1 MRTIKFLLL
10 YILLSLVGGIEA
22 NAQLKHLDKTA
33 NFGEHPRL
41 LLFDSDIQQ
50 IKSNIEKNELWWKID
65 DVIQSEARKLF
76 EVDAL
81 KRVQKGRRIL
91 EVSREA
97 LRRIFYLS
105 YSYRMTSDERFKA
118 RAEKEMLAIAGFE
131 DWNPSHFL
139 DVAEMTLAMAIGYDW
154 LYRDLPE
161 SSKSEIKEAII
172 KKGIDTSFSTD
183 NNSWLS
189 SGHNWNQ
196 VCNTGMAYGA
206 IAVYEDIPEIAKVVV
221 DRAISS
227 IALPMKGYAPDGAY
241 PEGFTYWSYGTS
253 FNVLF
258 LSAIEKL
265 FHTDF
270 GLSSME
276 GFLPS
281 AYFIEN
287 MITPSKES
295 FNYGDSGDAT
305 SLNPTLFWFAD
316 KMHDS
321 TVLWSQYYYL
331 TKKKSSS
338 FTKNRILPALMIWGK
353 NIDLDRILP
362 PSRNLW
368 VGQGVTPVGS
378 MRTSWTDSNAIFV
391 GLKTGRAGANHSH
404 MDIGSFIMEADGVR
418 WAIDLGPQ
426 DYTSL
431 ETIGIDL
438 WNRKQNSQRWDVYRY
453 NNFSHNTL
461 AFDKKKQDVGGYTR
475 INSYGDSPGFMHLIS
490 DLTNAYKGQVK
501 SCWRGIAIV
510 DNRFVVVQDEIES
523 LDKATELTWS
533 MVTKATVRKLDDY
546 SLELTEGMKKMIFRV
561 ETNQKIKL
569 KTAPAKSS
577 NSYDAPNDGV
587 TIIGFET
594 LIPASTQVNYCVKL
608 IPQKAKA
615 KYKTTP
621 LKEWK

>member
-1 MRTIKFLLL
+1 
-10 YILLSLVGGIEA
+10 
-22 NAQLKHLDKTA
+22 
-33 NFGEHPRL
+33 
-41 LLFDSDIQQ
+41 
-50 IKSNIEKNELWWKID
+50 
-65 DVIQSEARKLF
+65 
-76 EVDAL
+76 
-81 KRVQKGRRIL
+81 
-91 EVSREA
+91 
-97 LRRIFYLS
+97 
-105 YSYRMTSDERFKA
+105 
-118 RAEKEMLAIAGFE
+118 
-131 DWNPSHFL
+131 
-139 DVAEMTLAMAIGYDW
+139 
-154 LYRDLPE
+154 
-161 SSKSEIKEAII
+161 
-172 KKGIDTSFSTD
+172 
-183 NNSWLS
+183 
-189 SGHNWNQ
+189 
-196 VCNTGMAYGA
+196 MAYGA

-577 NSYDAPNDGV
+577 NSYDAPNGGV

>member
-10 YILLSLVGGIEA
+10 YILLSLCGGIEA
-22 NAQLKHLDKTA
+22 NAQLKHLDKA
-33 NFGEHPRL
+33 ADFGEHPRL

-50 IKSNIEKNELWWKID
+50 IKGNIEKNQLWKKID
-65 DVIQSEARKLF
+65 DVIQSESRKLF
-76 EVDAL
+76 EVDVV
-81 KRVQKGRRIL
+81 KRIKTGRRL
-91 EVSREA
+91 LAVSREA

-105 YSYRMTSDERFKA
+105 YSYRITSDEQFKA
-118 RAEKEMLAIAGFE
+118 RAEKEMLAIADFE

-154 LYRDLPE
+154 LYHDLSE
-161 SSKSEIKEAII
+161 SSRTKIKDAII
-172 KKGIDTSFSTD
+172 KKGIDTSFSTE

-196 VCNTGMAYGA
+196 VCNAGMAYGA
-206 IAVYEDIPEIAKVVV
+206 IAVYEDMPEIAKVVV
-221 DRAISS
+221 DRAVSS

-258 LSAIEKL
+258 LSAVEKL

-321 TVLWSQYYYL
+321 TVLWSQYHYL
-331 TKKKSSS
+331 TKKKGSS
-338 FTKNRILPALMIWGK
+338 FAKNRILPALMIWGK
-353 NIDLDRILP
+353 NIDLAHILP

-378 MRTSWTDSNAIFV
+378 MRTSWTDPDAIFV

-431 ETIGIDL
+431 ETVGIDL

-461 AFDKKKQDVGGYTR
+461 AFDHKKQNVNGYTR
-475 INSYGDSPGFMHLIS
+475 IDSYGDSAGFMHLVS
-490 DLTNAYKGQVK
+490 DLSNAYKSQVK
-501 SCWRGIAIV
+501 SCNRGIAVV
-510 DNRFVVVQDEIES
+510 DNRFVVVQDEIETQ
-523 LDKATELTWS
+523 DKPTELTWT
-533 MVTKATVRKLDDY
+533 MVTRAAVRKLNDCT
-546 SLELTEGMKKMIFRV
+546 LELTDKGKKMIFKV
-561 ETNQKIKL
+561 ESNQKIKL
-569 KTAPAKSS
+569 RSVPAKSS
-577 NSYDAPNDGV
+577 NSYDESNDGV
-587 TIIGFET
+587 TLIGFET
-594 LIPASTQVNYCVKL
+594 SIPALAQARYCVKL
-608 IPQKAKA
+608 IPRNTKA
-615 KYKTTP
+615 KYKITP